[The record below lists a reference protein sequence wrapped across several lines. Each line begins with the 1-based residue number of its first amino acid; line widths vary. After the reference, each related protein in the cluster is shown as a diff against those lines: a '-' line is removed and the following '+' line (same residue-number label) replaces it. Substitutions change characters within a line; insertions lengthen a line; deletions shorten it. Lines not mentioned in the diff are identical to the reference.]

1 LSDQIAQVEKYFG
14 NDVVAQRSPA
24 MMSNIEDMVVA
35 TSQPDHRI
43 DSWVFRELGL
53 AALGDARFTAR
64 ALRLAS
70 DCAAHPDL

>member
-1 LSDQIAQVEKYFG
+1 
-14 NDVVAQRSPA
+14 